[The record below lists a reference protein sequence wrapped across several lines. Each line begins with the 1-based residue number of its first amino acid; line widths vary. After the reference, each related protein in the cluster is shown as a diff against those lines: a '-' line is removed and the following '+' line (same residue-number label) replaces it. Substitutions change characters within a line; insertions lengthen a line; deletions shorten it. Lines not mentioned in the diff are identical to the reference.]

1 MFRFA
6 TSGESHGEC
15 LIAMISGMPA
25 GVPIDEA
32 QMNHELWRRQQGY
45 GRGGRMQ
52 IERDTAADSLWR
64 SPRQDDWLANC
75 DAH

>member
-15 LIAMISGMPA
+15 LIAVVSGMPA

-32 QMNHELWRRQQGY
+32 KMNHCGA
-45 GRGGRMQ
+45 GSKGM
-52 IERDTAADSLWR
+52 AA
-64 SPRQDDWLANC
+64 A
-75 DAH
+75 AA